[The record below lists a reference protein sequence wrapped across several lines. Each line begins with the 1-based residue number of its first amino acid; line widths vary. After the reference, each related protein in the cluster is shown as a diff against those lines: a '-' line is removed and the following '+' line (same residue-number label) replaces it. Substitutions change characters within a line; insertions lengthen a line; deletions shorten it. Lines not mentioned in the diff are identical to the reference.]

1 MLKKMDI
8 YQFSEDPAQANQNI
22 DVETDAD
29 AGINNEPPDTHR
41 DFVIYTRL
49 QDLLDELQ
57 LNPEAL
63 KYTLLPVSPNF
74 PLKVPAAFVKRIKKG
89 DPDDP
94 LLKQILPIESET
106 TQVKGFLSDPVA
118 DLQHQVAPGLIHKY
132 ANRALL
138 IATGACSIHC
148 RYCFRREYPYE
159 EASISDNNLDAVID
173 YLQNHKNIQEI
184 ILSGGD
190 PLTLSNRRL
199 GKLLDK
205 LASIP
210 HLKSLRIH
218 SRQAI
223 AMPERIDQG
232 LIDMLSKSRFKTCM
246 VIHCNHAN
254 EIDQTVIKQLSLL
267 RQAGIMLLN
276 QSVLLK
282 GVNDNVQTLCN
293 LSEKLYQAG
302 VLPYYINA
310 LDRVQGSAHFLVED
324 EDAKNLVNTMRES
337 LPGYLVPR
345 LVKDIPGKKS
355 KTILA

>member
-1 MLKKMDI
+1 MLKKLDI
-8 YQFSEDPAQANQNI
+8 YQFSEAP
-22 DVETDAD
+22 
-29 AGINNEPPDTHR
+29 R
-41 DFVIYTRL
+41 DIAIFTRL
-49 QDLLDELQ
+49 QDLLDVIQ
-57 LNPEAL
+57 LNPE
-63 KYTLLPVSPNF
+63 TLDFEPLTVSSDF
-74 PLKVPAAFVKRIKKG
+74 PLKVPVAFVKRIKKG

-94 LLKQILPIESET
+94 LLKQILPVESEARR
-106 TQVKGFLSDPVA
+106 VESFLSDPVA
-118 DLQHQVAPGLIHKY
+118 DLQHQVVPGLIHKY
-132 ANRALL
+132 SNRALL

-159 EASISDNNLDAVID
+159 GASISDHNLDAAINYIQD
-173 YLQNHKNIQEI
+173 HKNIHEI

-199 GKLLDK
+199 GKLLEK
-205 LASIP
+205 LAGIP

-223 AMPERIDQG
+223 AMPERIDHD
-232 LIDMLSKSRFKTCM
+232 LVDLFSKNRFSTCM

-254 EIDQTVIKQLSLL
+254 EIDQTVVKQLALL
-267 RQAGIMLLN
+267 QQAGIMLLN

-302 VLPYYINA
+302 VLPYYINV

-324 EDAKNLVNTMRES
+324 EDAKTLVNTMRES

-345 LVKDIPGKKS
+345 LVKDVPGKKA
-355 KTILA
+355 KTILV

>member
-1 MLKKMDI
+1 MLKKLDI
-8 YQFSEDPAQANQNI
+8 YQFSEAP
-22 DVETDAD
+22 
-29 AGINNEPPDTHR
+29 R
-41 DFVIYTRL
+41 DFVIFTRL
-49 QDLLDELQ
+49 QDLLDAVQ
-57 LNPEAL
+57 LTPEAL
-63 KYTLLPVSPNF
+63 NFEPLTISSDF
-74 PLKVPAAFVKRIKKG
+74 PLKVPVAFVKRIKKG

-94 LLKQILPIESET
+94 LLKQILPVENETRQVES
-106 TQVKGFLSDPVA
+106 FLSDPVA
-118 DLQHQVAPGLIHKY
+118 DLQHQVVPGLIHKY
-132 ANRALL
+132 ANRALF

-159 EASISDNNLDAVID
+159 AASISEHNLDAAIN
-173 YLQNHKNIQEI
+173 YLQDHKNIHEI

-199 GKLLDK
+199 EKLLDK
-205 LASIP
+205 LAGIP

-223 AMPERIDQG
+223 AMPERIDHG
-232 LIDMLSKSRFKTCM
+232 LIDLLSTSRFKACM

-254 EIDQTVIKQLSLL
+254 EIDQTVARHLSLL
-267 RQAGIMLLN
+267 HEAGITLLN
-276 QSVLLK
+276 QSVILK

-293 LSEKLYQAG
+293 LSEQLYQAG

-324 EDAKNLVNTMRES
+324 EDAINLINAMRES

-345 LVKDIPGKKS
+345 LVKDIPGEKA
-355 KTILA
+355 KTILV